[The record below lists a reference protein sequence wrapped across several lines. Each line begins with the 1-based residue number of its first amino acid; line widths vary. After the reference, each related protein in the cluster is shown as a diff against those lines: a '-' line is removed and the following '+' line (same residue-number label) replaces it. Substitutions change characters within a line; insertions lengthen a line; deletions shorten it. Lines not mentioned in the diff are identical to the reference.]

1 MPDLRQLRV
10 FVVVAETLNFT
21 RAAEKLSLGQ
31 QAVSKTISQL
41 EAGLGVELFERTT
54 REVRLTRAGQSL
66 FEDAPRLLEMA
77 DAAFAR
83 AAAVGIGVGGTIQL
97 GHSPAVSEAEVTAA
111 IEALRSTADPDLLI
125 SVHQTRPGEIE
136 DRLVS
141 SELDLVLARSSPS
154 SSRLDSSALTP
165 TPAAILVAEGHR
177 LAGMGK
183 ISATDLEGDRLLT
196 FNPPG
201 TPYTDMIVASLAAA
215 GARVEPVESSVVG
228 SSRQMMIRELEKQ
241 DAVSLVAA
249 TEQVPSGAE
258 QLELKEPVSL
268 PLVLIWPVARRGAV
282 VERLIE
288 ALSSP

>member
-1 MPDLRQLRV
+1 MDHVDL
-10 FVVVAETLNFT
+10 FVHDAQARSCSTTTGAGAELTSLSTLS
-21 RAAEKLSLGQ
+21 R
-31 QAVSKTISQL
+31 
-41 EAGLGVELFERTT
+41 
-54 REVRLTRAGQSL
+54 
-66 FEDAPRLLEMA
+66 
-77 DAAFAR
+77 
-83 AAAVGIGVGGTIQL
+83 
-97 GHSPAVSEAEVTAA
+97 
-111 IEALRSTADPDLLI
+111 
-125 SVHQTRPGEIE
+125 
-136 DRLVS
+136 RLVT
-141 SELDLVLARSSPS
+141 LKMMN
-154 SSRLDSSALTP
+154 TK